1 MNGIVS
7 KMTSEALAMCAGYF
21 LLAPQIYPSL
31 WHGEAHWHLVQVSQW
46 ETPTG
51 DRKWRSLSYFTSASL
66 LTGPPW
72 LGMPLH
78 QWLLLLLESLCHAA
92 PVCVVPGRVPSPYLF
107 RHGGGNSSSQLLVLR
122 YYCKIAFGFPKP
134 YPLLCFLNS
143 SQWPSLSVGSESC
156 ESSDTPG
163 KAGSKLAGT
172 RCYHPSGRG
181 VSGQGSLPVLEHSLV
196 MLKHPLVSGP
206 SICPMGARRTGRDIW
221 IYDSGCDFQPA
232 PWDSHWCL
240 PGSFRSESWGH

>member
-1 MNGIVS
+1 MFVDKTNGIVS
-7 KMTSEALAMCAGYF
+7 KMTSEALAVYAGYF

-31 WHGEAHWHLVQVSQW
+31 WHGEAHWRLVQVSQW

-51 DRKWRSLSYFTSASL
+51 DWKWRSLSYFTSAFL
-66 LTGPPW
+66 LAGPPW

-78 QWLLLLLESLCHAA
+78 QRLLLESLCHAA
-92 PVCVVPGRVPSPYLF
+92 PVCGPRNSSLPYLF

-122 YYCKIAFGFPKP
+122 YYCKLAFGFPKP

-163 KAGSKLAGT
+163 KAGSELAGT
-172 RCYHPSGRG
+172 RCSHPSGRG
-181 VSGQGSLPVLEHSLV
+181 VSGQGASLSW
-196 MLKHPLVSGP
+196 STA
-206 SICPMGARRTGRDIW
+206 S
-221 IYDSGCDFQPA
+221 
-232 PWDSHWCL
+232 WC
-240 PGSFRSESWGH
+240 